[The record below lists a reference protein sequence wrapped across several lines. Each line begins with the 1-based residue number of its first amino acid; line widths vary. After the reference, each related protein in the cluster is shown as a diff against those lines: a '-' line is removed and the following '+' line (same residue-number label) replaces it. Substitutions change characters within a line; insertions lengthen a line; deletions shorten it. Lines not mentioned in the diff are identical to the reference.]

1 MGAVAVIGAGVADW
15 ALAGVRVR
23 EAADPASVRAAWD
36 ALDDDVSVVLLTA
49 DAAAV
54 FGAEL
59 AEPGRRL
66 VAVIPS

>member
-1 MGAVAVIGAGVADW
+1 MIGAGVAGW

-23 EAADPASVRAAWD
+23 EAADPASVRVAWNG
-36 ALDDDVSVVLLTA
+36 LDGDVSVVLLTG

-54 FGAEL
+54 LRAEL
-59 AEPGRRL
+59 AEPSTRL